1 MERLTYDCCFGD
13 IHCWQVKGA
22 DNRECRQVCEEQEEN
37 GCKGCPIALAFDRL
51 AAYEDTGFTPEEVQ
65 QMRWIPME
73 ERLPEKHSEYIV
85 CACDEGEPIDERIW
99 GDTVV
104 VCADYYDG
112 GFTWYE
118 GNTEYDISDIVTHWM
133 LLPKPPKEEKKDDQA
148 GCTGLLPQ
156 VPGLRGGSNW
166 RPKRGLQHRGRAR
179 GSFHGGHSHKVHKGG
194 KMCLD
199 CGRGVQVQK
208 RRTTGK
214 RRRML

>member
-1 MERLTYDCCFGD
+1 MERLTYDFCLGN

-22 DNRECRQVCEEQEEN
+22 DNQECRQVCEEQEY

-51 AAYEDTGFTPEEVQ
+51 AAYEDTGLAPEEVQ
-65 QMRWIPME
+65 QMRWIPVE

-118 GNTEYDISDIVTHWM
+118 GNTEYDISDIVTHW
-133 LLPKPPKEEKKDDQA
+133 LPLPQPPKEDN
-148 GCTGLLPQ
+148 L
-156 VPGLRGGSNW
+156 
-166 RPKRGLQHRGRAR
+166 
-179 GSFHGGHSHKVHKGG
+179 
-194 KMCLD
+194 
-199 CGRGVQVQK
+199 
-208 RRTTGK
+208 
-214 RRRML
+214 